1 MRRATD
7 RAQSSR
13 VLKSSRRCRSTSGTD
28 ASPRTFDHR
37 VIHTSIQVYF
47 ALFGTAFLAAT
58 VFPAQSEL
66 LFAYLLRGREHD
78 WRLLF
83 AIATLGNVLGSLIN
97 WALGRMIERFRARRW
112 FPVSGKALE
121 RAERWYGRWG
131 KWSLLLSWAPVI
143 GDALTVIAGVLRT
156 PLLTFTLLVLVA
168 KGARYGVIV
177 LAVMGLLS
185 V

>member
-1 MRRATD
+1 
-7 RAQSSR
+7 
-13 VLKSSRRCRSTSGTD
+13 
-28 ASPRTFDHR
+28 
-37 VIHTSIQVYF
+37 
-47 ALFGTAFLAAT
+47 
-58 VFPAQSEL
+58 
-66 LFAYLLRGREHD
+66 
-78 WRLLF
+78 
-83 AIATLGNVLGSLIN
+83 
-97 WALGRMIERFRARRW
+97 MIERFRDRRW